1 MPLTPEEREQIK
13 NMIGVMYVDLLSRH
27 YALYEAIGQDLPG
40 GSERL
45 EGRMEAWL
53 HDAAN
58 RRRLADR
65 ATGPVKAIVTLLD
78 PDQPASTT

>member
-1 MPLTPEEREQIK
+1 
-13 NMIGVMYVDLLSRH
+13 
-27 YALYEAIGQDLPG
+27 
-40 GSERL
+40 
-45 EGRMEAWL
+45 MEAWL

-58 RRRLADR
+58 RRRLAER

>member
-1 MPLTPEEREQIK
+1 
-13 NMIGVMYVDLLSRH
+13 MYVDLLSRH

-78 PDQPASTT
+78 LISRRQRRERCPELAERS